1 MWLFALRIISR
12 GLGFIRTIVI
22 ARLLAPKDF
31 GLFGIALLSIS
42 AVEIFSR
49 TGFQTAL
56 IQKKENTEYYLNTAW
71 TVSALRAIILFF
83 LMYIS
88 APLIAALF
96 NSPQANSVIKVIA
109 ISTLLSGFS
118 NIAIVFFQKELEFHK
133 QFIYDISGS
142 LIELAVAITLAFIL
156 QNVWALV
163 WGLLSSSFIRFVLSY
178 ALHPYRPHFELDK
191 EKFRDLFTFGKWI
204 LGSGILAFLVTQG
217 DDIFAGKM
225 LGVTA
230 LGLYQMAFTLSN
242 LPTTEITHV
251 ISQVTFPTYSKLQ
264 DDIPRLRKAYLKVL
278 QLTAFLSFPLAGGI
292 FLFAPDFVK
301 IFMGDK
307 WIPMVPALRVLV
319 FAGLFRSLLATTG
332 PILHAI
338 GKPKVDTTWQM
349 IRLFIL
355 SLSIYPLTL
364 RWGIS
369 GTSTAVLLSISVATL
384 GFIVK
389 TISLI
394 EIDIIR
400 LSKIL
405 YLPFANTIIISLIIL
420 FYLKTNSIANWS
432 HFLFTSSASLCL
444 YLVLTFVS
452 DYSFKYGMR
461 NLIKEIIT

>member
-1 MWLFALRIISR
+1 M
-12 GLGFIRTIVI
+12 IVL
-22 ARLLAPKDF
+22 ARLLVPKDF
-31 GLFGIALLSIS
+31 GLFGIALLTIS

-56 IQKKENTEYYLNTAW
+56 IQKKEDTESYLNTAW
-71 TVSALRAIILFF
+71 TVSALRSVVLFF
-83 LMYIS
+83 LLFLS
-88 APLIAALF
+88 APLIGKLF
-96 NSPQANSVIKVIA
+96 NSPQASSVIKVIA
-109 ISTLLSGFS
+109 ITTLLSGFS
-118 NIAIVFFQKELEFHK
+118 NIGIIFFQKELEFNK
-133 QFIYDISGS
+133 QFIYEISGA
-142 LIELAVAITLAFIL
+142 LVELTVAITLAFIL

-163 WGLLSSSFIRFVLSY
+163 WGLLASSFIRFLLSY
-178 ALHPYRPHFELDK
+178 ALHPSRPHFELNK
-191 EKFRDLFTFGKWI
+191 EKFKDLFTFGKWI

-217 DDIFAGKM
+217 DDIFVGKM

-230 LGLYQMAFTLSN
+230 LGLYQMAFTLSS
-242 LPTTEITHV
+242 LPATEITHV

-264 DDIPRLRKAYLKVL
+264 DDIPRLREAYLKVL
-278 QLTAFLSFPLAGGI
+278 QLTAFLTFPIAGGI
-292 FLFAPDFVK
+292 FLFAPDFVI

-307 WIPMVPALRVLV
+307 WIPIVPALKILV

-349 IRLFIL
+349 IRLLIL
-355 SLSIYPLTL
+355 FLSIYPLTL

-384 GFIVK
+384 GFIIK
-389 TISLI
+389 TISFI
-394 EIDIIR
+394 KIDIIR

-405 YLPFANTIIISLIIL
+405 YLPFVNTIIISLIIL
-420 FYLKTNSIANWS
+420 FYLKNNSIVNWS
-432 HFLFTSSASLCL
+432 HLLVVSFISLCL

-452 DYSFKYGMR
+452 DFSFKYGMR